1 MEIIEEELQKLVR
14 RGLDGVWVFHTL
26 YHRQV
31 TPLAERVRPMWKYS
45 GVLDPDR
52 VSLEELLDDEVW
64 SRLGWVLQ
72 LKPREKVEGKP
83 IPLNASVVSKLVCSS
98 FFYFV
103 FFSSFAFLLFYLESP
118 VA

>member
-1 MEIIEEELQKLVR
+1 MEIIEEELWKLMQ

-52 VSLEELLDDEVW
+52 VSLEELLDHEVW

-83 IPLNASVVSKLVCSS
+83 IPLNASVVSRLVCSS
-98 FFYFV
+98 FFTSCSYPPL
-103 FFSSFAFLLFYLESP
+103 FSCFFYLESP
-118 VA
+118 IV